1 MTRSRAGVGAAAAIA
16 AFLALAVSE
25 ARAQAVADANETELR
40 QMTQELLDAI
50 APGHAEVWQRYTHE
64 RLLHIDENGIVRD
77 KKGLLAELMPLP
89 PGLVGRIEI
98 DQFKVAIH
106 DQVAVVAHEDQEYLD
121 YHGQALR
128 SRFRSTDTWLR
139 TPEGWRLIAQQ
150 TAAVL
155 KDPPAATLTTQQLCA
170 YNGVYS
176 LTKEITA
183 TVRCAEGGLT
193 VERTG
198 RPAAAKYVPEGID
211 VFFVAGQP
219 RTRRIFVRD
228 DQGKVTG
235 FVDRREGEDV
245 RWVRTP

>member
-1 MTRSRAGVGAAAAIA
+1 MPSNMIPIAGVLLGGW
-16 AFLALAVSE
+16 LLAVE
-25 ARAQAVADANETELR
+25 APAQTTKAFAADETELR
-40 QMTQELLDAI
+40 QMTQEMLDAI
-50 APGHAEVWQRYTHE
+50 APGHAEVWQRYAHE
-64 RLLHIDENGIVRD
+64 RLIHVDENGMVRD
-77 KKGLLAELMPLP
+77 KKALLAELVPLP

-106 DQVAVVAHEDQEYLD
+106 EQVAVVAHEDQEYLD
-121 YHGQALR
+121 YHGQLLR

-139 TPEGWRLIAQQ
+139 TPQGWRLIAQQ

-155 KDPPAATLTTQQLCA
+155 KDPPAATLTTQQLCG

-176 LTKEITA
+176 LTREITA
-183 TVRCAEGGLT
+183 TVRRAEGGLT

-198 RPAAAKYVPEGID
+198 RPAAKYVPEGMD

-228 DQGKVTG
+228 DQGRVTG

-245 RWVRTP
+245 RWARTP